1 LAVRAKILLLVFSLV
16 VSLTVAEVVLR
27 SRIRLWTIHYPPI
40 CWRPDLYQRFDPYG
54 YRLWPSRRMRHLYP
68 VDHPR
73 ALRITSNSDGF
84 RSRRELRPGDERT
97 RIVVLGD
104 SMVFGMGVEEPE
116 RFTELLEAREPR
128 WRVENLGMTGF
139 GPDLMV
145 RALET
150 VGLDP
155 KPDVVVLGMFSHDVY
170 RVAPEAQGVGFP
182 IPRFELRDG
191 LLVTVPYP
199 EPPPWRRLRL
209 VQGLRY
215 AYWRYTS
222 ATFPLTAAILER
234 FVARAERDGFVPGIA
249 FLPGVTEGFDDRRRR
264 AFLQD
269 WAEARGAPFIDLTEP
284 LAAAGG
290 ARLYIAGDGHWNPDG
305 HRAVADLVHRF
316 IAGLLGRRERAR
328 AS

>member
-1 LAVRAKILLLVFSLV
+1 VRSKILLLVVSLV
-16 VSLTVAEVVLR
+16 ASLALAEVGLR
-27 SRIRLWTIHYPPI
+27 SQIRLWTINYPPI

-54 YRLWPSRRMRHLYP
+54 YRLWPSKRMKHLYP

-73 ALRITSNSDGF
+73 NLTINSNSDGF
-84 RSRRELRPGDERT
+84 RSRRELRPGDARR

-104 SMVFGMGVEEPE
+104 SMVFGMGVQETE
-116 RFTELLEAREPR
+116 RFTELLEAREPG

-155 KPDVVVLGMFSHDVY
+155 KPDLVVLGMFSHDVY

-182 IPRFELRDG
+182 IPRFELQDG
-191 LLVTVPYP
+191 RLVTVPYP
-199 EPPPWRRLRL
+199 EDPPLWRRLRL

-215 AYWRYTS
+215 VYWRYTS

-234 FVARAERDGFVPGIA
+234 FVARAERDGFVPAIV
-249 FLPGVTEGFDDRRRR
+249 FFPGVTQGFDDRRRR
-264 AFLQD
+264 AFLSE
-269 WAEARGAPFIDLTEP
+269 WAEARGAPYLDLTDP
-284 LAAAGG
+284 LAGAGG
-290 ARLYIAGDGHWNPDG
+290 PRLYIQGDGHWNPDG
-305 HRAVADLVHRF
+305 HRVVADLVHQF
-316 IAGLLGRRERAR
+316 ISGLLGRRAEWR

>member
-1 LAVRAKILLLVFSLV
+1 VRAKIVLLLVSLL
-16 VSLTVAEVVLR
+16 VSLAVAEAVLR
-27 SRIRLWTIHYPPI
+27 SRIRLWAIHYPPK
-40 CWRPDLYQRFDPYG
+40 CWRPDLYQRFDPHG
-54 YRLWPSRRMRHLYP
+54 YRLWPSKRLRHLYP

-73 ALRITSNSDGF
+73 PLLITSNSDGF

-104 SMVFGMGVEEPE
+104 SMVFGIGVEEPE
-116 RFTELLEAREPR
+116 RFTELLEVREPG

-139 GPDLMV
+139 GPDLML

-155 KPDVVVLGMFSHDVY
+155 KPDLVVLGMFSHDVY

-199 EPPPWRRLRL
+199 DPLPWQRLRL
-209 VQGLRY
+209 VQGVRY
-215 AYWRYTS
+215 VYWRYTS

-234 FVARAERDGFVPGIA
+234 FVARAERDGFVPAIA
-249 FLPGVTEGFDDRRRR
+249 FLPAVAEGFDDRRRR
-264 AFLQD
+264 AFLRD
-269 WAEARGAPFIDLTEP
+269 WAEARGAPFIDLTQP
-284 LAAAGG
+284 LAAGG
-290 ARLYIAGDGHWNPDG
+290 GPRLYIPGDGHWNPEG
-305 HRAVADLVHRF
+305 HGVVADLMHRF
-316 IAGLLGRRERAR
+316 ITGLLRQRAGAR